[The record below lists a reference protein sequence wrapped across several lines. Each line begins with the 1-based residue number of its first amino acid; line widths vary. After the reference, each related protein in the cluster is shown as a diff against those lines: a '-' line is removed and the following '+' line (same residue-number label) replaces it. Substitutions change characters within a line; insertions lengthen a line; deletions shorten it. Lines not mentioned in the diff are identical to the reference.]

1 VPGSLDES
9 RNVKYDCRMTDQRQ
23 KFASQAAPEV
33 LQAVRSIADDEG
45 RQLQAVIEEA
55 LREYVA
61 RKRGERPREQVL
73 AHLQASVERHRDLY
87 RRLAE

>member
-1 VPGSLDES
+1 MNE
-9 RNVKYDCRMTDQRQ
+9 QRQ

-33 LQAVRSIADDEG
+33 LEGVRSIAEEEG
-45 RQLQAVIEEA
+45 RQLQSVIEEA
-55 LREYVA
+55 LREYVE

-73 AHLQASVERHRDLY
+73 AHLQASVQEHRELY